1 MKKTAI
7 LIFQTLLL
15 SSLIFSQ
22 LYAQC
27 TNGDCDNG
35 NGRLLYANGD
45 RYLGEFKNGVS
56 HGRGAYYY
64 ANGDLYKGEFKN
76 GERHGY
82 GTMQWY
88 NGDKYIGEYVKSVRH
103 GEGTYIFADGRKK
116 RGVFEKGKLVTEYVE
131 EEPTIIA
138 ATPTESINENPQE
151 VSTEN
156 TATTTENVSS
166 PIVYVENTNKNQL
179 AALEGIIAE
188 EKRLALIIG
197 NSSYQSVA
205 PLKNP
210 KNDAEDM
217 TEKLRK
223 MGFDVWMYQDLTQKE
238 MKRIMREFGEQLKTT
253 KAVGLFF
260 YAGHGLQADGRNY
273 LVPVDANIQKDLDI
287 ELESVDLN
295 RVLIEMEYAENP
307 MNIVILDA
315 CRDNPFENPLKRN
328 QGFTQV
334 KSVPVNSVIAFAT
347 SPGTTASDGAG
358 KNGLY
363 TQEFLANLDKF
374 GTAKLED
381 VFKQV
386 RASVRKA
393 SGGKQIPW
401 ETSSIETDFYFKK

>member
-1 MKKTAI
+1 MKKTAM
-7 LIFQTLLL
+7 LIFQALLF
-15 SSLIFSQ
+15 SSLMFNQ

-27 TNGDCDNG
+27 TSGDCVNG
-35 NGRLLYANGD
+35 KGRLLYSNGD
-45 RYLGEFKNGVS
+45 RYIGEFVNSIS

-64 ANGDLYKGEFKN
+64 ANGDIYKGEFNN

-82 GTMQWY
+82 GTMQWL
-88 NGDKYIGEYVKSVRH
+88 NGDKYIGEYTKGARE
-103 GEGTYIFADGRKK
+103 GEGAYYFADGRVQKGK
-116 RGVFEKGKLVTEYVE
+116 FFKGKLIE
-131 EEPTIIA
+131 EQKAIV
-138 ATPTESINENPQE
+138 INENNNTQHSLDSNAATIANNPQD
-151 VSTEN
+151 SN
-156 TATTTENVSS
+156 TATASL
-166 PIVYVENTNKNQL
+166 TNISLANNNQNQL
-179 AALEGIIAE
+179 TAIDGLIPD
-188 EKRLALIIG
+188 EKRIALIIG
-197 NSSYQSVA
+197 NSNYQVVPA
-205 PLKNP
+205 LNNP
-210 KNDAEDM
+210 KNDAQDM
-217 TEKLRK
+217 SDKLRK
-223 MGFDVWMYQDLTQKE
+223 MGFDVWLYQDLSQKE
-238 MKRIMREFGEQLKTT
+238 MKRIMREFGEHLKNS

-295 RVLIEMEYAENP
+295 RILIEMEYAENP

-334 KSVPVNSVIAFAT
+334 KSVPMNSVIAFAT

-363 TQEFLANLDKF
+363 TQEFLTSIDKF
-374 GTAKLED
+374 GNSKLED

-386 RASVRKA
+386 RVNVRKA

-401 ETSSIETDFYFKK
+401 ETSSIETDFYFRK

>member
-1 MKKTAI
+1 M
-7 LIFQTLLL
+7 LIFQTVLF

-27 TNGDCDNG
+27 TSGDCVNG
-35 NGRLLYANGD
+35 KGRWLYANGD
-45 RYLGEFKNGVS
+45 RYIGEFVNGIS

-64 ANGDLYKGEFKN
+64 ANGDIYKGEFTN

-82 GTMQWY
+82 GTMQWL
-88 NGDKYIGEYVKSVRH
+88 NGDKYIGEYHKGVRQ
-103 GEGTYIFADGRKK
+103 GDGTYYFGDGREQKG
-116 RGVFEKGKLVTEYVE
+116 RFFAGKLVEEIKPVE
-131 EEPTIIA
+131 EKPTPVIIAENKTEEIKTDGSTENNNTEIIA
-138 ATPTESINENPQE
+138 ATPSAPQNP
-151 VSTEN
+151 
-156 TATTTENVSS
+156 
-166 PIVYVENTNKNQL
+166 NQL
-179 AALEGIIAE
+179 NALEGIIND
-188 EKRLALIIG
+188 EKRVALIIG
-197 NSSYQSVA
+197 NSNYQVVS

-210 KNDAEDM
+210 KNDAQDM
-217 TEKLRK
+217 SDKLRK
-223 MGFDVWMYQDLTQKE
+223 MGFDVWLYNDLTQKD
-238 MKRIMREFGEQLKTT
+238 MKRIMREFGEHLKNS

-295 RVLIEMEYAENP
+295 RILIEMEYAENP

-334 KSVPVNSVIAFAT
+334 KSVPNNSVIAFAT

-363 TQEFLANLDKF
+363 TQEFLACVDKV
-374 GTAKLED
+374 GNAKLED

-386 RASVRKA
+386 RVGVRKA
-393 SGGKQIPW
+393 SSGKQIPW